1 MTPPVSPDRVN
12 GDSDLWPGIMAT
24 LVAGR
29 DLDDDQARGAIMGVL
44 DGTAGDARLAAL
56 LVGLAAKG
64 VTSPELAAMVDVMV
78 TMAEPLPLTD
88 PSAVVDIV
96 GTGGAERRRS
106 AALNVS
112 TMACFVAAGAG
123 ATICK
128 HGNRRASSTSGSFDL
143 LEQLGVPTDLDAA
156 GVRRCVDE
164 VGVGFAFARMF
175 HPAMRHAA
183 AVRSTLGIPT
193 VFNVLGPLAHPAG
206 VTRSVLGVSDPALA
220 PLMADVMRRRGAE
233 RAMVVC
239 GHGDTDELVT
249 TGPTLVHELR
259 DGEVQV
265 FEFDPASVGLTVVD
279 PTAVAGGSPERNA
292 DIARDV
298 FAGREGP
305 MADMVALNAAAALV
319 VAGAADSI
327 TDGLDMARTALA
339 DGAAAARL
347 DALVGLGRQLSTH

>member
-1 MTPPVSPDRVN
+1 MTLPLLPDGVN
-12 GDSDLWPGIMAT
+12 EGHDHWTAIISA

-29 DLDDDQARGAIMGVL
+29 DLDATEARAALTDVL
-44 DGTAGDARLAAL
+44 DGTAGDVRLAAL

-64 VTSPELAAMVDVMV
+64 VSPIELSAMVEAMVDH
-78 TMAEPLPLTD
+78 AEPLALTD
-88 PSAVVDIV
+88 AAAVVDIV

-123 ATICK
+123 VTVCK

-143 LEQLGVPTDLDAA
+143 LEALGVPTDLDAI

-164 VGVGFAFARMF
+164 VGLGFAFARVF

-193 VFNVLGPLAHPAG
+193 VFNILGPLSHPAG
-206 VTRSVLGVSDPALA
+206 VTRTVLGVSDPSLA
-220 PLMADVMRRRGAE
+220 PLMIDVLRRRGAV

-249 TGPTLVHELR
+249 TGPSIVHELR

-265 FEFDPASVGLTVVD
+265 FTFDPESVGLAVVE
-279 PTAVAGGSPERNA
+279 PAAVAGGSPQHNA
-292 DIARDV
+292 DIAHGI
-298 FAGREGP
+298 FAGAQGP
-305 MADMVALNAAAALV
+305 LTDMVALNAAAALV
-319 VAGAADSI
+319 VSGSADTI
-327 TDGLDMARTALA
+327 AEGLDQARSALA
-339 DGAAAARL
+339 DGSPAAKL
-347 DALVGLGRQLSTH
+347 KALVTLGDRLADS

>member
-1 MTPPVSPDRVN
+1 VTSALSPDEPN
-12 GDSDLWPGIMAT
+12 TGHDPWPDILSA

-29 DLDDDQARGAIMGVL
+29 DLDDNQARLAITDVL
-44 DGTAGDARLAAL
+44 DGDAGDVRLSAL

-64 VTSPELAAMVDVMV
+64 VSPSELTAMAEAMVD
-78 TMAEPLPLTD
+78 MAEPLALAD
-88 PSAVVDIV
+88 ASSVVDIV

-106 AALNVS
+106 SALNVS

-123 ATICK
+123 ATVCK

-143 LEQLGVPTDLDAA
+143 LEALGVPVELDAA

-164 VGVGFAFARMF
+164 VGLGFVYARMF

-206 VTRSVLGVSDPALA
+206 VTRSVLGVSDPSLA
-220 PLMADVMRRRGAE
+220 PLMIDVLRRRGAK

-249 TGPTLVHELR
+249 TGRTVVHELR
-259 DGEVQV
+259 DGDVQV
-265 FEFDPASVGLTVVD
+265 SNFDPVSVGITVVD
-279 PTAVAGGSPERNA
+279 PAVVAGGTPERNA
-292 DIARDV
+292 EIAHGI
-298 FAGREGP
+298 FAGASGP
-305 MADMVALNAAAALV
+305 LTDMVALNAAAALV
-319 VAGAADSI
+319 VCGNVDTI
-327 TDGLDMARTALA
+327 GEGLARAHAALA
-339 DGAAAARL
+339 DGSAATKL
-347 DALVGLGRQLSTH
+347 NALVSLGHELSAS